1 MACLNTGIL
10 VSPDW
15 RHGRICTIK
24 TPLIPV
30 GALFHELRKR
40 RIPEFVLCRRR
51 HHKAA
56 STGWWDGT
64 SLHNTSKHDQ
74 HHVQICSS
82 DLNRFLRRFLCVFLP
97 EDPSLHCD
105 CGQINI
111 STTLNLT
118 VKRHECQQPKQ
129 ANQSMHKT
137 QIAQHEQKP
146 KSVKL
151 CCHSI
156 STPLAL
162 HGIQELSHAL
172 YCH

>member
-1 MACLNTGIL
+1 M
-10 VSPDW
+10 
-15 RHGRICTIK
+15 HHK

-30 GALFHELRKR
+30 GAQFYELRKR

-51 HHKAA
+51 HHQAA
-56 STGWWDGT
+56 STGCWGGT
-64 SLHNTSKHDQ
+64 SLHNMSKHDQ

-82 DLNRFLRRFLCVFLP
+82 DLNRFLRRLLSVFSP
-97 EDPSLHCD
+97 EDASLHCG

-118 VKRHECQQPKQ
+118 VKRNECQQPKQ
-129 ANQSMHKT
+129 ADQPMHKT
-137 QIAQHEQKP
+137 QIAQHKQKP
-146 KSVKL
+146 KSLKL

-156 STPLAL
+156 STSLVL
-162 HGIQELSHAL
+162 RGISELSHAL